1 MACPQAVLGTGVATE
16 AAAIA
21 CQAAVSR
28 FGISRLVALVHPE
41 HVASRKVAENV
52 GMHEER
58 RVLLEDDYPAVVYA
72 AELRD
77 SRVSL
82 ETQLLRGRPP
92 Q

>member
-1 MACPQAVLGTGVATE
+1 
-16 AAAIA
+16 
-21 CQAAVSR
+21 
-28 FGISRLVALVHPE
+28 
-41 HVASRKVAENV
+41 
-52 GMHEER
+52 MHEER